1 MSNKVFLN
9 QDVIEIRVVGDQTV
23 QSVERMGRDTSRL
36 LSEQRQA
43 GKSCLVLDN
52 ILEIGQVDVD
62 ARKLVVDLAK
72 RFDYDRLAL
81 LGKGSLLRFGTNLML
96 RATGKAYK
104 MRYFDDR
111 AQAIKWLHKA

>member
-1 MSNKVFLN
+1 MGNRVFLN
-9 QDVIEIRVVGDQTV
+9 QDIIEIMVVGDQTV
-23 QSVERMGRDTSRL
+23 ASVERMGRDTSRL
-36 LSEQRQA
+36 LAEQRQA

-52 ILEIGQVDVD
+52 VLEIGQVGVD
-62 ARKLVVDLAK
+62 ARKLVVDLAR

-81 LGKGSLLRFGTNLML
+81 LGKGSLLRLGANLML

-111 AQAIKWLHKA
+111 AAALKWLHKI